1 MRSSRSAQ
9 QLPPRSAAMA
19 LVAMTLAAAA
29 MAKRLVVFFSPP
41 IISISTRCS
50 VSQKAARA
58 ARRQLTRLVR
68 GARTRVCARHSDW
81 TRYSGDATELDA
93 ELVVR
98 LTSPPGLLSA
108 ERPGCHR
115 MPGPLWWTLEEA
127 PPHDTQHSGRPG
139 CMSLTNTRYGCSHA
153 CFSAVAG

>member
-58 ARRQLTRLVR
+58 ARRQLARPVR

-81 TRYSGDATELDA
+81 TRYSGDANRTGRLELG
-93 ELVVR
+93 VR
-98 LTSPPGLLSA
+98 LNQPAGPALCSA
-108 ERPGCHR
+108 VRAPAV
-115 MPGPLWWTLEEA
+115 PAPLWWILDEA
-127 PPHDTQHSGRPG
+127 PPHDTRTQRP
-139 CMSLTNTRYGCSHA
+139 A
-153 CFSAVAG
+153 